1 MIESL
6 PNYISITFI
15 LTTFLTVGFIFY
27 AIRQTVSETF
37 PAKILIFLIP
47 FRLFFQAVLSLNGFY
62 LKTKTLSGKFMANFY
77 K

>member
-6 PNYISITFI
+6 PNYISIAFI

-37 PAKILIFLIP
+37 PAKILIFFNFLP
-47 FRLFFQAVLSLNGFY
+47 ALFPGSAFVERILSEN
-62 LKTKTLSGKFMANFY
+62 
-77 K
+77 